1 MGRTIR
7 ALAPVVPVVALRREG
22 KTPDLVQ
29 ISGSRKHPAPE
40 GSIGFP
46 ENGDIFF
53 PETCFRKVVCAME
66 GLAGRP
72 AGFRKPEFWPV
83 KGLARRTFRS
93 WKSK

>member
-66 GLAGRP
+66 GLAGSRNSGRWP
-72 AGFRKPEFWPV
+72 AFEKEKGFPW
-83 KGLARRTFRS
+83 RTF
-93 WKSK
+93 